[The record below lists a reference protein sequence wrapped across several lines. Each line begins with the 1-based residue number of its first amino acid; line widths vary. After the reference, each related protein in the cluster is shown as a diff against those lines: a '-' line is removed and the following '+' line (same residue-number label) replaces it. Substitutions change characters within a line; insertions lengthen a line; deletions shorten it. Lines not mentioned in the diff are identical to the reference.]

1 MMNGMKKTPNH
12 MNPGCYTEP
21 AVIHGVGKCQGSALL
36 HGNIQARSW
45 EGSLHPG
52 VQMIGFLRQA
62 IQRRHTLGMTAV
74 TPGKQQIITA
84 VSTSGKAQK
93 FKGHFGYENGSIV
106 AKRRHCIGIREKCSP
121 LCTPAHIQVSQCVTP
136 AVGP

>member
-1 MMNGMKKTPNH
+1 

-52 VQMIGFLRQA
+52 VQMIGLLRQA

-106 AKRRHCIGIREKCSP
+106 AKRRHCIGIREKYSP
-121 LCTPAHIQVSQCVTP
+121 LQTPAHIQVSQCVTP